1 MDYKCETGKNSM
13 ICLPKASYVWM
24 KRAGEYET
32 FLVFCAAQ
40 SSFLADHTAFL
51 PELPRPVVNRTVG
64 DSEGAQTPWDVHE
77 AACQK
82 GAIRGCWTHRRERAI
97 SGNKGQL
104 NGPERFSSPL
114 DTLLPHQLGPKR
126 ERLPD
131 SARWHVR

>member
-1 MDYKCETGKNSM
+1 MDYKFETGKNSM

-51 PELPRPVVNRTVG
+51 PELPRPVVNRTGG

-82 GAIRGCWTHRRERAI
+82 GAIRGCWRGGESRDRHAGTA
-97 SGNKGQL
+97 SL
-104 NGPERFSSPL
+104 TVCSL
-114 DTLLPHQLGPKR
+114 CYL
-126 ERLPD
+126 
-131 SARWHVR
+131 